1 MTTCVDRSGSPAQTG
16 RLSSSIR
23 ISDSCK
29 YNRKNGPITHFSFF
43 FLSRYLSAFLQFH
56 YSRYNGYLNIIHK
69 DISISQSFAG
79 DIFSKNKKGGTFE
92 FLKRFYFFSFC
103 YPPTQPCSCV
113 AFILFYSTVVFLF
126 FFFFSDVSDMKKN
139 KKSFEPKGISYSSQM
154 PTSISVSRH
163 QTLYLKGL

>member
-139 KKSFEPKGISYSSQM
+139 KKSFEPKGISSSQM

-163 QTLYLKGL
+163 QTLYL